1 MRSDEVMIRRPEG
14 FNFGYNPI
22 THIDDEAI
30 GMNFGVLKLHSGECL
45 SINSPLE
52 SAYLLMTGKITI
64 ELNGVEYVKQ
74 RYCYFSQH
82 PIVLHCAPHQ
92 IASIKAETHC
102 ELMVIETQNEH
113 SFESTVFDRD
123 NNLESDARG
132 KGLLDDSSYRLVK
145 TVFDKRNRPES
156 NLVLGEIITF
166 PGHWSSTPSHTHPHP
181 EIYHYRFSEPQG
193 YGMGENGEHIQ
204 RIRHN
209 DTMLITD
216 EAVHAH
222 ASAPGYCLY
231 TLWFI
236 RHLPGYPY
244 IVPDFQPAHAWAKD
258 IEANKRVW
266 QLTEY

>member
-1 MRSDEVMIRRPEG
+1 MQSSDVMIRHPDG
-14 FNFGYNPI
+14 FPFDYTAI
-22 THIDDEAI
+22 THIDDDAI
-30 GMNFGVLKLHSGECL
+30 GMNFGVLKLKSGECHT
-45 SINSPLE
+45 IDSPLE

-64 ELNGVEYVKQ
+64 ELNGIKYSKE
-74 RYCYFSQH
+74 RFCYFSQD
-82 PIVLHCAPHQ
+82 PIVLHCASHQ
-92 IASIKAETHC
+92 VASIKAETHC
-102 ELMVIETQNEH
+102 ELMLIATNNDN
-113 SFESTVFDRD
+113 SFESTVFDKN

-156 NLVLGEIITF
+156 NLVLGEIIPF

-193 YGMGENGEHIQ
+193 YGMGENGDHIQ
-204 RIRHN
+204 RIRHY

-216 EAVHAH
+216 EAEHAH

-236 RHLPGYPY
+236 RHLPDDPY
-244 IVPDFQPAHAWAKD
+244 IVPDFKPAHAWAKEFD
-258 IEANKRVW
+258 ANKRVW
-266 QLTEY
+266 RLS